1 MLKNIP
7 MRFGSGVLSDFV
19 YQGCSSASG
28 ENIPAPCYQAT
39 MYFIDNLGRRISFNS
54 TNSKDYELINPVT
67 VWVINTHL
75 LILQCVTEDTVYV
88 DKKYYTI
95 VNKSPNKIMSKW
107 EQRERLETPDYFE
120 YEVKERKI
128 HA

>member
-1 MLKNIP
+1 
-7 MRFGSGVLSDFV
+7 
-19 YQGCSSASG
+19 
-28 ENIPAPCYQAT
+28 